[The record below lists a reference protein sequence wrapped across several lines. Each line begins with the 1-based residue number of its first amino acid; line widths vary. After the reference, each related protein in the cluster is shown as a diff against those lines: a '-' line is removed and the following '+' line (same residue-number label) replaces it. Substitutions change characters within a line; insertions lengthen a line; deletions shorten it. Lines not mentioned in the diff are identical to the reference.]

1 MIEIKADMVI
11 DTKNETS
18 PGPVVRVK
26 KAIDALKPGQL
37 LKIISNDP
45 GSAADIMSWCKTTK
59 NELVHIECEGRRS
72 VYYIL
77 KK

>member
-18 PGPVVRVK
+18 PGPVVKVK
-26 KAIDALKPGQL
+26 KAVDNLEPGQL

-45 GSAADIMSWCKTTK
+45 SSSADIMSWCKTTN
-59 NELVHIECEGRRS
+59 NELVHIECEGRKS